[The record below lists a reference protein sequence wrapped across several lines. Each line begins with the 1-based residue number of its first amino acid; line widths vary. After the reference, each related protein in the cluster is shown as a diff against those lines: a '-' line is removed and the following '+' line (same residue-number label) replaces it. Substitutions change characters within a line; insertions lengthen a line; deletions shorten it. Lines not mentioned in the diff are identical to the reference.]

1 MMKFTKTL
9 PFVLLLTLPLAGC
22 SLGDKIAEKAVE
34 KGLEKATGA
43 SNIDL
48 DEDGGVNITTKDGT
62 MSTGDNAEL
71 PSTWPSSV
79 PTPKDATL
87 KYAGSSTQGG
97 AESWSAIYESSKTA
111 ATYKTTYTETFKDA
125 GWTISNESSFN
136 TEGKTYASFNAEK
149 GGYKV
154 SVVAVDGDDDKCALT
169 LTVEKMG
176 S

>member
-1 MMKFTKTL
+1 MKNITRSLSLIF
-9 PFVLLLTLPLAGC
+9 LLTLPLAGC
-22 SLGDKIAEKAVE
+22 SIGDTIAEKAVE
-34 KGLEKATGA
+34 KGLETATGA

-48 DEDGGVNITTKDGT
+48 NEDGSVNITTKDGT

-71 PSTWPSSV
+71 PSTWPASV
-79 PTPKDATL
+79 PTPNDATL

-97 AESWSAIYESSKTA
+97 AESWSAIYESTNTA
-111 ATYKTTYTETFKDA
+111 ASYKTTYTETFKKA

-136 TEGKTYASFNAEK
+136 TEGTTYASFNAEK

-154 SVVAVDGDDDKCALT
+154 SVVAVDGDNEKCALT